1 MRKRAIL
8 KIIERLVYY
17 RRHFLEPEKLIPQIF
32 FKRVGYYPNLGNPQ
46 TFNEKMQWLKL
57 NNHNPL
63 YTQLVDKAEVKRF
76 VSSIIGEEYI
86 IPTLG
91 IWDKFKDIDFSKL
104 PNQFVLKCTHDSG
117 GLVICKDK
125 DSLDYKFAKKKIKKS
140 LSTNYYYLGYEWPYK
155 NVKPR
160 IIAEQF
166 MEDSKTGEIRDYKFY
181 VFNGKA
187 KILKLATDRDVNTG
201 EVNMD
206 FYDMDFNHLAF
217 RRGHPNSTKIL
228 EKPRQFDLM
237 KVLAEKLAGDI
248 PFVRVDFYEVNGKVY
263 FGEMTFFPAGG
274 WVAFDPQ
281 EWDYTLGSWLELPK
295 SNTTI

>member
-1 MRKRAIL
+1 MKNIIKKIL
-8 KIIERLVYY
+8 AYGVYIK
-17 RRHFLEPEKLIPQIF
+17 RHFKSPSDVIYHVF
-32 FKRVGYYPNLGNPQ
+32 FKRVGYYPNFNNPK
-46 TFNEKMQWLKL
+46 TFNEKLQWLKL

-63 YTQLVDKAEVKRF
+63 YTKLVDKAEVKYY
-76 VSSIIGEEYI
+76 VSSIIGDEYI

-91 IWDKFKDIDFSKL
+91 LWDRFEDIDFSKL
-104 PNQFVLKCTHDSG
+104 PDQFVLKCTHDSG

-125 DSLDYKFAKKKIKKS
+125 HKLDFVSAKQKIKKS

-166 MEDSKTGEIRDYKFY
+166 MEDSKTGEMRDYKFY

-187 KILKLATDRDVNTG
+187 KILKLATDRDVNSG

-206 FYDMDFNHLAF
+206 FYDMDFNHLPF
-217 RRGHPNSTKIL
+217 RRGHPNSPKSL
-228 EKPRQFDLM
+228 EKPSQFQLM
-237 KVLAEKLAGDI
+237 KTLAEKLASNI

-263 FGEMTFFPAGG
+263 FGEMTFFPASG

-295 SNTTI
+295 CTTSI